1 MRSSGQVRGEITEA
15 AARLLAR
22 HGYEKRSID
31 GVAAAAGTGAAFVH
45 APQGSGRPRRGR
57 RATLATCVAIRAALA
72 LAATPARAEDASA
85 PAPLLPLEAAIDS
98 AERHNHLVAAT
109 AREVGKAEERAAALR
124 TRRLP
129 AFRLD
134 GYGGRRLTSPD
145 LNIPAG
151 SLGTVPGV
159 GAFPPTTAT
168 LSVPSDWFGM
178 GVASVGQPIT
188 QQYRIGLGLDLLR
201 LDRDVASEDLRRE
214 RQRLAADVR
223 TTYYQISA
231 NEAGVV
237 SLRALIRALE
247 EVDSLT
253 TRYRTEDIVLRSEAL
268 EVKARLARERQH
280 LAATESG
287 LATHREHLNQLM
299 GREVGTPFG
308 VSTPSELAS
317 SASGLSLEAARERAR
332 AARPEIRQASLRTT
346 QAETARRLAR
356 ADWIPDLTLS
366 ASYAR
371 VANSGV
377 LPDETATVGL
387 VFTWE
392 PFEWGRRS
400 HEAKERTL
408 AIEQARESLE
418 EAGQQIEV
426 EVGQRWRSLKDAAL
440 QLEATRASQEAAQA
454 YLDDTRNRF
463 RENAKLLQDV
473 LEAEFRFSNARRDF
487 TDALA
492 GYWSATAELER
503 TIGHER

>member
-1 MRSSGQVRGEITEA
+1 MTSSGQVRNEITEA
-15 AARLLAR
+15 AARLFGR
-22 HGYEKRSID
+22 HGHEKTSID
-31 GVAAAAGTGAAFVH
+31 DVAAADRIGTAIVH
-45 APQGSGRPRRGR
+45 PPQGSARPRRGR
-57 RATLATCVAIRAALA
+57 RATLATCIAIRAALA
-72 LAATPARAEDASA
+72 LAATPVHAEDAGA
-85 PAPLLPLEAAIDS
+85 PAPLLPLEAAVDT

-134 GYGGRRLTSPD
+134 GYGGRLLNSPD
-145 LNIPAG
+145 LKIPAG

-159 GAFPPTTAT
+159 GAFPPTAAT
-168 LSVPSDWFGM
+168 RSVPADWFGV

-247 EVDSLT
+247 EVDSLS
-253 TRYRTEDIVLRSEAL
+253 TRYRAEDVVLRSEAL
-268 EVKARLARERQH
+268 EVKARLARERQR

-299 GREVGTPFG
+299 GREVGTPFR

-356 ADWIPDLTLS
+356 ADWIPDLTLT

-387 VFTWE
+387 VFSWE

-400 HEAKERTL
+400 HEARERTL
-408 AIEQARESLE
+408 AIEQARESGE
-418 EAGQQIEV
+418 EAAQQIQV

-503 TIGHER
+503 TIGHEH